1 MPEVLPS
8 RTRPLRTYAALAL
21 FLAVYAGVMV
31 LVLAPRDLIAV
42 QPGAAVYGV
51 DN

>member
-1 MPEVLPS
+1 MPEVLTS
-8 RTRPLRTYAALAL
+8 RTRPLRTYAAIAL

-31 LVLAPRDLIAV
+31 LVLAPRDLIAAH
-42 QPGAAVYGV
+42 PGSAVYTD